1 MRRPFVWA
9 VLALLTASC
18 ATDRYAKLETATPT
32 LSPAQIAELQKT
44 AKTPEELGIQMQVTE
59 RSAAFA
65 GVNVVEARENVIVPL
80 VEVPTDRP
88 DEPGGL
94 YRAPVVLATVNG
106 KADVRLLLD
115 SGSNRNLFGYTLA
128 RSLGIP
134 TIAGLKPMTG
144 YGIGGAVDNYG
155 ALVPTIQIGSI
166 GLQKTV
172 AIIGPDAQVLGG
184 TRGSQVM
191 LLGVNALRSLSYL
204 TIDNIHGNVIF
215 GARDA
220 YLPDDTL
227 PFMTTAPL
235 KWVGELPAVDITID
249 GRNPVACIL
258 DTGGDYGM
266 LVPRL
271 RAIELGYWKPGKK
284 DPLSIPGGVG
294 GASLATSY
302 QIRQAKVGD
311 ATFARIPARTVV
323 IGPEAAGG
331 QVFLGNAELRHYR
344 VTFDF
349 KHQTLWLER

>member
-1 MRRPFVWA
+1 MRRPFVWT
-9 VLALLTASC
+9 VLALLAASC

-32 LSPAQIAELQKT
+32 LSPAQIADLKKS

-59 RSAAFA
+59 SSAAFA
-65 GVNVVEARENVIVPL
+65 GVNVVEASENVTVPL
-80 VEVPTDRP
+80 VELPTDRP
-88 DEPGGL
+88 HETGGL
-94 YRAPVVLATVNG
+94 YRAPVILATVNG
-106 KADVRLLLD
+106 KTDVRLLLD
-115 SGSNRNLFGYTLA
+115 SGSNRNLFSYTLA

-134 TIAGLKPMTG
+134 TIAGLKTMTG

-155 ALVPTIQIGSI
+155 ALVPTIQIGSV
-166 GLQKTV
+166 GLRKTV
-172 AIIGPDAQVLGG
+172 AIIGPDAQVLGV

-191 LLGVNALRSLSYL
+191 LLGVNALRGLSYL
-204 TIDNIHGNVIF
+204 TIDNLHGNVIF
-215 GARDA
+215 GARDE

-235 KWVGELPAVDITID
+235 HWLGDLPAVDVSID
-249 GRNPVACIL
+249 GRNPVTCIL

-266 LVPRL
+266 LIPRL

-311 ATFARIPARTVV
+311 ATFTRIPARTVV

-331 QVFLGNAELRHYR
+331 QVFLGNGELRRYR